1 MTRLENFIK
10 FLKNEKDYSQNTI
23 ESYSFTFRDFFTR
36 FSDFSN
42 ENAKKYIQKL
52 EYENKSSK
60 TIRLRIAGLE
70 KIGEFTGQ
78 KLNIKRPKI
87 RMFLSTDNIPNED
100 DFKALIQYTY
110 KRNKKLSF
118 IIKLLGTTGARVSE
132 ILQFTFEKVQS
143 GTCELKGKGGKYR
156 RFFFTESVQDYAKG
170 KSGFICTNRFG
181 NRMTSRGLASIIK
194 EYGIKAGIEKEKL
207 HPHAFRHF
215 FAKMFLQRT
224 NDIVFLADILG
235 HSNLE
240 TTRLYL
246 RKSYDEQQREINR
259 AVTW

>member
-10 FLKNEKDYSQNTI
+10 FLKNEKDYSSNTL
-23 ESYSFTFRDFFTR
+23 ESYSFTFRDFFSR
-36 FSDFSN
+36 FNNISN
-42 ENAKKYIQKL
+42 DTCHEYIQKL
-52 EYENKSSK
+52 ENAGKSPK
-60 TIRLRIAGLE
+60 TIRLRIVGLE
-70 KIGEFTGQ
+70 KIGAFT
-78 KLNIKRPKI
+78 KIPLKIKRPKI
-87 RMFLSTDNIPNED
+87 SMSLSTDNIPNED
-100 DFKALIQYTY
+100 DFKTLIKYTY
-110 KRNKKLSF
+110 KRNKNLSF
-118 IIKLLGTTGARVSE
+118 VIKLLGTTGARVSE
-132 ILQFTFEKVQS
+132 MLQFTFEQVQS

-215 FAKMFLQRT
+215 FSKMFLQRT